1 MAQINERRINISDIY
16 SYITQIEIN
25 KNELQASLKK
35 YIQNIQYFI
44 DKKALEGNIKKSL
57 EELNSVIKKFLDYD
71 VSADY
76 EKIISFVRGSALAIE
91 EIDRESSIAEIWWIN
106 F

>member
-1 MAQINERRINISDIY
+1 MEKTNSRKINISDIY
-16 SYITQIEIN
+16 SYINKIESN
-25 KNELQASLKK
+25 KNDLKENLKK
-35 YIQNIQYFI
+35 YMKNIQDLI
-44 DKKALEGNIKKSL
+44 DKKYLEGNVKKSL

-91 EIDRESSIAEIWWIN
+91 EIDRESSIAEIW
-106 F
+106 

>member
-16 SYITQIEIN
+16 PYITQIEIN

-44 DKKALEGNIKKSL
+44 DKKAL

-91 EIDRESSIAEIWWIN
+91 EIDRESSIAEIW
-106 F
+106 